1 MTFINGSPAVSFKVP
16 FLSFGDPVTLL
27 YRVSA
32 IAIVATITAGA
43 AHATLG
49 AAYESVEL
57 DRARLG
63 ARHVMASQARY
74 AVHLLT
80 TPGGLLREFTR
91 PDGAV
96 FAVTWRGAGRPNLR
110 QALGPY
116 FDVLNAANPPHRRGG
131 RHIPLTASQS
141 DLVVR
146 SGGHSGAFYGVAY
159 VPALVPVGVTPASLP

>member
-1 MTFINGSPAVSFKVP
+1 MTP
-16 FLSFGDPVTLL
+16 L

-32 IAIVATITAGA
+32 ISVAAVVIAGS

-49 AAYESVEL
+49 AAYGSVEI
-57 DRARLG
+57 DRAKIG
-63 ARHVMASQARY
+63 ARHAMASQADY
-74 AVHLLT
+74 AIHLLT
-80 TPGGLLREFTR
+80 TPGGMLREFTR

-96 FAVTWRGAGRPNLR
+96 FAVTWQGAARPNLR

-116 FDVLNAANPPHRRGG
+116 FDELNAANPARRRGG
-131 RHIPLTASQS
+131 RHIPLTASRS

-159 VPALVPVGVTPASLP
+159 VPALVPTGVTPTSLP